1 MPVPESPFKDFI
13 AKGLIDFKEDRFKE
27 DRRREHVKFCG
38 ERTEKK
44 MRRKRTSFPELHS

>member
-1 MPVPESPFKDFI
+1 MPVPESPFKGFI
-13 AKGLIDFKEDRFKE
+13 AKGLIDFKE